1 MQVFQQ
7 QFDGL
12 FGHRLQRLPDA
23 GQPGPDDRREWTV
36 VEPGDRDLRTGTEA
50 AIVQGAEGI
59 TVKPYGATL
68 FAFAAVIMV
77 SSVFLSLTGWAVRRR
92 LRRFG
97 VQA

>member
-1 MQVFQQ
+1 MLTFI
-7 QFDGL
+7 FEP
-12 FGHRLQRLPDA
+12 LQPLA
-23 GQPGPDDRREWTV
+23 
-36 VEPGDRDLRTGTEA
+36 A

-59 TVKPYGATL
+59 TVKPYGETL

-77 SSVFLSLTGWAVRRR
+77 SSVFLSFTGWAIRRR